1 MKTNNFFINFIIV
14 SPQPVYVDY
23 IGGITVAHTLAN
35 AISSLGENVYLYAD
49 STHPNYN
56 IQCIPWNSQVDFDEE
71 NTIVILIAGAGEH
84 TYLPHIPEFL
94 TNAKNIVRWLVNH
107 QVKPYPTEN
116 KFYKFHKYWDT
127 LDNQNIDGYLSVI
140 EINKDLFFN
149 RNQPRKGTCYLIKGN
164 LDEEPER
171 AIHSPEDLC
180 IDNHLYSLPN
190 HERMKYL
197 ADIFNSSETFI
208 SYTHLT
214 FASVLAALC
223 GCKSIIIPKSNIDK
237 EKFHNEIWCSK
248 NGIAFGMDD
257 LPRAIETL
265 PLVPS
270 MVDKYLEVTQPNQIK
285 QFVKNSYEWLN
296 KN

>member
-1 MKTNNFFINFIIV
+1 MKTKDFFINFVIV

-23 IGGITVAHTLAN
+23 IGGVTVAHTLAN
-35 AISSLGENVYLYAD
+35 AIASLGENVYLYAD

-56 IQCIPWNSQVDFDEE
+56 IQCIPWGSKVSFDDE

-84 TYLPHIPEFL
+84 TYLPYIPDFL
-94 TNAKNIVRWLVNH
+94 KESKNIVRWLVNH
-107 QVKPYPTEN
+107 QVKSYPPHN

-127 LDNQNIDGYLSVI
+127 LDSQNVDGYLSVI
-140 EINKDLFFN
+140 EVNKDLFYN

-171 AIHSPEDLC
+171 AIHTPNDLC
-180 IDNHLYSLPN
+180 IDDHLYSLPN

-197 ADIFNSSETFI
+197 ADVFNSSETFI

-223 GCKSIIIPKSNIDK
+223 GCKSIIIPKSGISK

-248 NGIAFGMDD
+248 NGIAFGLDD

-270 MVDKYLEVTQPNQIK
+270 MVEDYLSITQPNQVK
-285 QFVKNSYEWLN
+285 QFIQDLYNWLQES
-296 KN
+296 